1 MLNKIVLTLLSAITL
16 TFSLLYAYNT
26 IEKINVEKSNTE
38 KVLNYYQESTHK
50 KVVDK
55 KSEEDY
61 LGILHIPSINLTRG
75 FYKQTSSLNNVNK
88 NIYYVKESIPLEYS
102 SSMLILAAHR
112 GNSKVSFFNDLDK
125 LNLGSTIYLDYKGK
139 RYTYILSNKY
149 DELKDGYLNIIRK
162 KNKDSLVLITCNKS
176 KKKYQTI
183 YVSYRK
189 EDIIW

>member
-26 IEKINVEKSNTE
+26 VEKINIKKTNTE
-38 KVLNYYQESTHK
+38 KVLNYYQESSHK

-61 LGILHIPSINLTRG
+61 LGILRIPSINLTRG

-189 EDIIW
+189 EDII

>member
-149 DELKDGYLNIIRK
+149 DELKDGHLNIIRK
-162 KNKDSLVLITCNKS
+162 KNKDSLVLITCNKT

-189 EDIIW
+189 EDII

>member
-26 IEKINVEKSNTE
+26 VEKITVEKTNTE
-38 KVLNYYQESTHK
+38 KVLNYYQESSHK

-112 GNSKVSFFNDLDK
+112 GNSKVSFFND
-125 LNLGSTIYLDYKGK
+125 
-139 RYTYILSNKY
+139 
-149 DELKDGYLNIIRK
+149 
-162 KNKDSLVLITCNKS
+162 
-176 KKKYQTI
+176 
-183 YVSYRK
+183 
-189 EDIIW
+189 

>member
-38 KVLNYYQESTHK
+38 KVLNYYQESSHK

-149 DELKDGYLNIIRK
+149 DELKDGHLNIIRK
-162 KNKDSLVLITCNKS
+162 KNKDSLVLITCNKT

>member
-26 IEKINVEKSNTE
+26 VEKINIKKTNTE
-38 KVLNYYQESTHK
+38 KVLNYYQESSHK

-61 LGILHIPSINLTRG
+61 LGILRIPSINLTRG

-162 KNKDSLVLITCNKS
+162 KNKDSLVLITCNKT

>member
-149 DELKDGYLNIIRK
+149 DELKDGHLNIIRK
-162 KNKDSLVLITCNKS
+162 KNKDSLVLITCNKT

>member
-38 KVLNYYQESTHK
+38 KVLNYYQESSHK

-189 EDIIW
+189 EDII

>member
-26 IEKINVEKSNTE
+26 VEKINIKKTNTE
-38 KVLNYYQESTHK
+38 KVLNYYQESSHK

-61 LGILHIPSINLTRG
+61 LGILRIPSINLTRG

-162 KNKDSLVLITCNKS
+162 KNKDSLVLITCNKT

-189 EDIIW
+189 EDII